1 MAYSVDLRERVVK
14 YVRGGGSKAEAARRY
29 EVSEATVYVW
39 LKRENLEPTVVTRR
53 KRKIDWQAL
62 ETHVRQYPEATL
74 KDRAKLFGVNASA
87 IWYALKE
94 LQITRKKTA
103 KVCGKKP
110 SRKTV
115 VPEKIA

>member
-1 MAYSVDLRERVVK
+1 MDLRERVVN
-14 YVRGGGSKAEAARRY
+14 YVSKAEAARRY
-29 EVSEATVYVW
+29 EVSEATVYTW

-62 ETHVRQYPEATL
+62 ETHVRQHPEATL

-103 KVCGKKP
+103 KVCRKKP

-115 VPEKIA
+115 VSKKIA